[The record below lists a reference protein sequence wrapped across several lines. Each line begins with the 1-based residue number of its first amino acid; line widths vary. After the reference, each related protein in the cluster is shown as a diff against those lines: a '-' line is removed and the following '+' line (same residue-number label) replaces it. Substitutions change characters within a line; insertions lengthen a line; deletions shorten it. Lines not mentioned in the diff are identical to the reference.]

1 MKKIFSTLF
10 LWLSLLSISCKKDNS
25 VVDNSL
31 QEYASNTKLNL
42 ISLMGNE
49 AIVSFVEN
57 HSQKDIVA
65 QLQYKTSE
73 DKVWKDAVYT
83 DKNNILLSNLQLK
96 TTYHIRVEL
105 TRGKVS
111 AYSKIDSFTT
121 PNYWINYS
129 KLYSG
134 PSNLY
139 DKDNGIFSIEGAQ
152 HVLYG
157 NGFKNV
163 PEIKLTFSAIDNALN
178 QFSVV
183 ANVLND
189 TMLTFD
195 IPRDLLANSP
205 YVERKIYDC
214 MVGELPL
221 IGFKSFSEQNYLI
234 KGDVHIVNRDLI
246 INNVSIDPMPC
257 KIIGFYGF
265 FGTHELSGV
274 CPPLLYAIAT
284 EIKERK
290 VIIRDASGGVIN
302 EVSIK
307 PNGTAVCDGQGFAPA
322 DFVQVNK
329 PMIAFHEVTYI
340 SIKTTLPSGTYTAQI
355 KQTAQDGAV
364 AYSNIFGFSF

>member
-1 MKKIFSTLF
+1 MKKIFSTLV
-10 LWLSLLSISCKKDNS
+10 LLFTLFYTSCKKDNS
-25 VVDNSL
+25 VVDTSL

-57 HSQKDIVA
+57 HNQKDIFA
-65 QLQYKTSE
+65 QLQYKKSE
-73 DKVWKDAVYT
+73 DKVWKDAAYT

-96 TTYHIRVEL
+96 TTYYIRVQL
-105 TRGKVS
+105 TRGKES
-111 AYSKIDSFTT
+111 KYSNTDSFAT

-129 KLYSG
+129 KFYSG

-139 DKDNGIFSIEGAQ
+139 DQDNGIFSIEGAQ

-157 NGFKNV
+157 SGFKNV
-163 PEIKLTFSAIDNALN
+163 PEIKLTFSAVDNALN
-178 QFSVV
+178 QFSIM
-183 ANVLND
+183 ANVMND
-189 TMLTFD
+189 TMMTFE

-214 MVGELPL
+214 MVGDLPL
-221 IGFKSFSEQNYLI
+221 VGFKSFSEKNFLI

-265 FGTHELSGV
+265 FGTHEISGV

-290 VIIRDASGGVIN
+290 VIIRDATGGVVN
-302 EVSIK
+302 EVLIK
-307 PNGTAVCDGQGFAPA
+307 PTGSAVCDGQGFAPA

-329 PMIAFHEVTYI
+329 SMIAFHEVTYI

-355 KQTAQDGAV
+355 KQTAQDGAI